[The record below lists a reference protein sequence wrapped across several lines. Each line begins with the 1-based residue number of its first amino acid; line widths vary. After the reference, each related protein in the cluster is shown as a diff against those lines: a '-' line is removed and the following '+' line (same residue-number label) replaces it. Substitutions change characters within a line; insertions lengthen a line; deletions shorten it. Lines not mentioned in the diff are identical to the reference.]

1 MAWRQYALI
10 AACLAIGIAAPYLGI
25 DQEEG
30 NWTLPKDPKPNVTS
44 NNLAT
49 SASAQMGQRSGKF
62 DFYVLALSW
71 SPSYCR
77 SEGTDANRQQCGT
90 DKYYSFI
97 VHGLWPQFE
106 NGYPSRCATR
116 LSDRVPN
123 GLARSLTDIMPSF
136 GLIGHQ
142 WRKHGTCSGL
152 NQQEY
157 FETTRKA
164 FERVTI
170 PDAFQ
175 NSRRDQ
181 SIDPDD
187 VEAAFLNAN
196 SQLNGSAIAVTCRDQ
211 LIREVRICMNKELEF
226 RSCAEV
232 NKRACRA
239 KNAVMPAAID

>member
-1 MAWRQYALI
+1 VAWRQYALI
-10 AACLAIGIAAPYLGI
+10 AACLAMGIAAPYLGI

-30 NWTLPKDPKPNVTS
+30 NWTLPQDTKPNI
-44 NNLAT
+44 AT
-49 SASAQMGQRSGKF
+49 SASAQKGQRSGKF

-77 SEGTDANRQQCGT
+77 SEGADANRQQCGA
-90 DKYYSFI
+90 DKDYSFI

-123 GLARSLTDIMPSF
+123 RLAKSLTDIMPSF

-152 NQQEY
+152 DQQGY
-157 FETTRKA
+157 FETTRTA

-170 PDAFQ
+170 PREYKEAQ
-175 NSRRDQ
+175 QDQ

-187 VEAAFLNAN
+187 VENAFLKAN
-196 SQLNGSAIAVTCRDQ
+196 PQLKNSAIAVTCRDQ
-211 LIREVRICMNKELEF
+211 LIREVRICMSKDLEF

>member
-1 MAWRQYALI
+1 MRWRQYGLI

-30 NWTLPKDPKPNVTS
+30 VWTLPQ
-44 NNLAT
+44 AT
-49 SASAQMGQRSGKF
+49 ERNQAQQTASRSETGQRSGAF

-71 SPSYCR
+71 SPSYCA
-77 SEGTDANRQQCGT
+77 SQGSNANAQQCGL
-90 DKYYSFI
+90 DKDFAFI

-106 NGYPSRCATR
+106 KGYPSRCATR

-123 GLARSLTDIMPSF
+123 RLAQSMTDIMPSF

-152 NQQEY
+152 DQQGY
-157 FETTRKA
+157 FDITRTA
-164 FERVTI
+164 FERVI
-170 PDAFQ
+170 VPEQFRE
-175 NSRRDQ
+175 SRRDQ
-181 SIDPDD
+181 SIDPDV
-187 VEAAFLNAN
+187 VEEAFIKAN
-196 SQLNGSAIAVTCRDQ
+196 PSLKGSAIAVTCQNQ
-211 LIREVRICMNKELEF
+211 LIREVRICMNKDLSF

-239 KNAVMPAAID
+239 KNAVMPAVIN